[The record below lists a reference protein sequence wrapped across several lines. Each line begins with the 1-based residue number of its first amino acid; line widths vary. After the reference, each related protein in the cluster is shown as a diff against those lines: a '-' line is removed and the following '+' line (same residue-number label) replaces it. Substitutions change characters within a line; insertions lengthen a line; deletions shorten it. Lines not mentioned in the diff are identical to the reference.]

1 MSQPLPF
8 SSVPIAPRTISVL
21 RQKHQTQVT
30 KTNQKSVNEL
40 KERKVI
46 VHPPAWSMARQDRF
60 NRRLHKPW
68 QLEYIRSSQ
77 RVQRHSSAGQK
88 FAQATGGA
96 LPRA

>member
-8 SSVPIAPRTISVL
+8 SSVPIAARAISIL
-21 RQKHQTQVT
+21 RQKHQTQAT

-40 KERKVI
+40 KAWKVI

-60 NRRLHKPW
+60 NRHLHKPW

-77 RVQRHSSAGQK
+77 RGQWHSSSGKK
-88 FAQATGGA
+88 FAHAAGGS
-96 LPRA
+96 LPFS

>member
-8 SSVPIAPRTISVL
+8 SSVPIAPRTIFIL
-21 RQKHQTQVT
+21 RQNHQTQVT
-30 KTNQKSVNEL
+30 KTNQKSVNKL
-40 KERKVI
+40 KEWKVI

-77 RVQRHSSAGQK
+77 RGQRHSSGGKK
-88 FAQATGGA
+88 FAHAAGGS
-96 LPRA
+96 LPLS

>member
-8 SSVPIAPRTISVL
+8 SSVPIAPRTISIL

-40 KERKVI
+40 KEWKVI
-46 VHPPAWSMARQDRF
+46 VHSPAWSMARQDRF

-77 RVQRHSSAGQK
+77 RGQRHTAVGKS
-88 FAQATGGA
+88 
-96 LPRA
+96 LPMPRAVPFPFS